1 MELKHACENVLV
13 QLFNAV
19 ECTDQEDYT
28 KAVDTLNGSTI
39 GEHVRHTLEF
49 FVCLREGFETGIVN
63 YDNRKRD
70 FTIQSNKTSALE
82 LIKEIIFFIRQNS
95 EERKMELEVGYS
107 QTSGDFLSIGSSFFR
122 EIAYNIEHAVHHMAL
137 IKVGVREVCPYVE
150 LPEEFGL
157 AVSTFRHMHPS

>member
-13 QLFNAV
+13 QLYNAV

-28 KAVDTLNGSTI
+28 KAVNSLNGSTI

-49 FVCLREGFETGIVN
+49 FVCLMAGHETGIVN
-63 YDNRKRD
+63 YDKRKRD
-70 FTIQSNKTSALE
+70 FTIQSNKNSALE
-82 LIKEIIFFIRQNS
+82 LIKEIIFFVRQNNG
-95 EERKMELEVGYS
+95 EKKMDLEVGYS
-107 QTSGDFLSIGSSFFR
+107 LNSEEYLSIGSSFFR

-157 AVSTFRHMHPS
+157 AVSTFRHLHST